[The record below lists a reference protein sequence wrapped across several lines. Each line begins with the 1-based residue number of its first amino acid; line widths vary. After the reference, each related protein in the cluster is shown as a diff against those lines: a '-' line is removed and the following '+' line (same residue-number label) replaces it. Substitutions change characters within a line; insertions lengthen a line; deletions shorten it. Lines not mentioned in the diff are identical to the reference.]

1 MDNAFRVVLLICAV
15 GSAFGTYRLGS
26 SGETGAAVTMATLAA
41 ILCAFAFLT
50 KFKRF
55 KGLGFE
61 GELWEQEMEQAAE
74 LRRGL
79 QGLAEQLGESLAW
92 QMAAFGSWGGEV
104 FHEKRAIVGRMADK
118 MKEMGIAPARIDE
131 LNRTWHKMVMTE
143 LARPIAE
150 CVRRKLTEKMAATHE
165 GITSEK
171 KKRMIERPN
180 TEEKTPRE
188 AELEARYHSMDE
200 TKKKLYHPII
210 RHDYEH
216 VPRYLREFIDQ
227 SPWLTPEDRKAI
239 YRDCAEEF
247 SDVDQYARE
256 RTIRRPDVL
265 K

>member
-15 GSAFGTYRLGS
+15 ASAFGTFWLGS
-26 SGETGAAVTMATLAA
+26 SGETGAAVTMGALAA

-61 GELWEQEMEQAAE
+61 GELWEREMEQAAE

-79 QGLAEQLGESLAW
+79 EGLAEQLGESVAW
-92 QMAAFGSWGGEV
+92 QMAAFGKWDGGGA
-104 FHEKRAIVGRMADK
+104 FQEKLAIVERTAGILKDI
-118 MKEMGIAPARIDE
+118 GIAPAKIGE

-150 CVRRKLTEKMAATHE
+150 RIRRKLIKNMAATYE

-171 KKRMIERPN
+171 KKRMVERPN

-188 AELEARYHSMDE
+188 AELEAN
-200 TKKKLYHPII
+200 II
-210 RHDYEH
+210 RWKSTKT
-216 VPRYLREFIDQ
+216 RYMI
-227 SPWLTPEDRKAI
+227 P
-239 YRDCAEEF
+239 
-247 SDVDQYARE
+247 
-256 RTIRRPDVL
+256 
-265 K
+265 